1 MTKIVSPTSMM
12 KKIVMFVVSALLMIS
27 SFRLVSKADN
37 VVVDDFQNPDLSLI
51 SFEGTGDLFRWHSTH
66 DFTQSGTNYTLKS
79 NSWACWSAQDSID
92 YAYKEVKFNYGKS
105 ANLIIETTVT
115 SWNAS
120 HGSGSAG
127 IMLRSGLSNDAS
139 AVFIGPRRQSIM
151 TVYRFNTGMEFAM
164 GPTVNAAPQYPISL
178 RMVLTGNK
186 VFTYYKYSNM
196 STWVPMASTVPFQY
210 TPGKLYVGIAAHSGD
225 EGEVAAAAF
234 NGFRVTTDAPEDYV
248 PDPDDSDPGDDGQN
262 KEDPFPEDLPLPETG
277 DILLRETFSDNDMFN
292 KPTSIT
298 NPLWKTNILGSEP
311 DIITN
316 PDRSNRYLC
325 LYYADDG
332 YYTAGNRMWTDYSMS
347 MDITFPKDHLPSA
360 ENTVKVLVRHQD
372 IPQYGYGD
380 YAVIF
385 TKGNKLQI
393 GSRTYSRTME
403 SAYTILKEITYD
415 YLADDALHSLRIDV
429 IDNVITVYIDNT
441 EKIKAIDTNDAV
453 VKNTTGC
460 VGIGTKGGYA
470 LIDNITVR
478 KLSDPVGG
486 DYDNLIGGNFDQPI
500 PKHIQENMKNKLL
513 Y

>member
-1 MTKIVSPTSMM
+1 MTKLLSHKSIA
-12 KKIVMFVVSALLMIS
+12 KKIVMLLVSAML
-27 SFRLVSKADN
+27 LVSCFVLTSKAEN
-37 VVVDDFQNPDLSLI
+37 IVVDDFQNPDLTLI
-51 SFEGTGDLFRWHSTH
+51 SFEGTGDLFRWHSRN
-66 DFTQSGTNYTLKS
+66 DLAQNGTTYTLKS

-105 ANLIIETTVT
+105 ANLIVETTVT

-139 AVFIGPRRQSIM
+139 AVFIGPRRMSIM
-151 TVYRFNTGMEFAM
+151 TVYRFNTGSEFAM
-164 GPTVNAAPQYPISL
+164 GPTVNSAPQYPISL

-186 VFTYYKYSNM
+186 VSTYYRYANM
-196 STWVPMASTVPFQY
+196 STWIPMASTVPFQY
-210 TPGKLYVGIAAHSGD
+210 TPGSKLYVGIAAHSGD
-225 EGEVAAAAF
+225 ESEDATAVF
-234 NGFRVTTDAPEDYV
+234 NGLRVTTDAPEDFV
-248 PDPDDSDPGDDGQN
+248 FDPDDDPGDETPA
-262 KEDPFPEDLPLPETG
+262 EDPFPEDLPLPETG
-277 DILLRETFSDNDMFN
+277 DVLLRETFSDNDIF
-292 KPTSIT
+292 KGPAGIT
-298 NPLWKTNILGSEP
+298 NPIWKTNILGADP

-332 YYTAGNRMWTDYSMS
+332 YYTAGNRMWTDYSTS
-347 MDITFPKDHLPSA
+347 MDITFPGDHLPTA
-360 ENTVKVLVRHQD
+360 DNTFKALVRHQD

-403 SAYTILKEITYD
+403 SAHTILKEKTYN
-415 YLADDALHSLRIDV
+415 YLADSDTHTLRIDV
-429 IDNVITVYIDNT
+429 IDNVITVYIDNVEELKVT
-441 EKIKAIDTNDAV
+441 DTNDTV

-460 VGIGTKGGYA
+460 IGIGTKSGYV
-470 LIDNITVR
+470 LVDNVTVR

-486 DYDNLIGGNFDQPI
+486 DYDNIIGGNFDQPV
-500 PKHIQENMKNKLL
+500 PKHIQEYMKDKMP